1 MGEGKN
7 LTFWFHS
14 LKISKNMPNNRKNS
28 ILFRL
33 TLAVK
38 HSLVKTLALLFCF
51 GLVAIP
57 LAVAA
62 TVHGPNECCKLD
74 HDLTDID
81 PACAKDAVV
90 AAKGCDEKPT
100 LVAPA
105 FCDCIDTDN
114 DDDSAAD
121 ECWCHLAT
129 DPPGVYS
136 SSCEEQGLKC
146 WCDPD
151 DDGINEGG
159 CIGTIGCP
167 GDVTK
172 NWGLC
177 CVVDTIYNVTDILFY
192 ILMSG
197 VAIIFVIA
205 GFLFLSAGGDPMKVA
220 DSKRFLIY
228 GLIGLALALLARI
241 IPAIIKGI
249 VS

>member
-1 MGEGKN
+1 MA
-7 LTFWFHS
+7 
-14 LKISKNMPNNRKNS
+14 NNRRNS
-28 ILFRL
+28 VLFRL
-33 TLAVK
+33 TLAAK
-38 HSLVKTLALLFCF
+38 HSLVKDLALLFCF

-62 TVHGPNECCKLD
+62 AVHGPNECCKLD

-90 AAKGCDEKPT
+90 AAKGCDEDPCTDYPPKYCTDRPEDVDT
-100 LVAPA
+100 END
-105 FCDCIDTDN
+105 DCMCDTDGVGGA
-114 DDDSAAD
+114 DTLCD
-121 ECWCHLAT
+121 EC
-129 DPPGVYS
+129 GF
-136 SSCEEQGLKC
+136 KC
-146 WCDPD
+146 WCDID
-151 DDGINEGG
+151 DDGYNEAP
-159 CIGTIGCP
+159 CLISASNI
-167 GDVTK
+167 TK

-205 GFLFLSAGGDPMKVA
+205 GFLFLSAGGDPIKIS